1 MEIKVNMREIRKILE
16 EDFDINRLNSWK
28 NNVSNS
34 LEKIYNI
41 ELWNALYPD
50 QDIMKFDK
58 LYTLLNNIKFIQDR
72 EINNYDISNIN
83 EFAYDG
89 CHKIYLIE
97 DEEDKKQAIET
108 EYMIMKIEDLPRI
121 WAESCSL
128 RFINNWKLTRQYVGQ
143 FEKAEFKNF

>member
-28 NNVSNS
+28 NGVSNS

-41 ELWNALYPD
+41 EL
-50 QDIMKFDK
+50 MKFDK

-128 RFINNWKLTRQYVGQ
+128 RFINNWELTRQYVGQ

>member
-28 NNVSNS
+28 NDVSNS

-41 ELWNALYPD
+41 EV
-50 QDIMKFDK
+50 MKFDK

-72 EINNYDISNIN
+72 EINNCDISNIN

>member
-28 NNVSNS
+28 NDVSNS

-97 DEEDKKQAIET
+97 DNVFVIYLYKKFTKESNVDYIEYITHNIEEIIDDFIKKYQ
-108 EYMIMKIEDLPRI
+108 
-121 WAESCSL
+121 
-128 RFINNWKLTRQYVGQ
+128 
-143 FEKAEFKNF
+143 

>member
-28 NNVSNS
+28 NDVSNS

-41 ELWNALYPD
+41 EL
-50 QDIMKFDK
+50 MKFDK

-128 RFINNWKLTRQYVGQ
+128 RFINNGKLTRQYVGQ

>member
-28 NNVSNS
+28 NGVSNS

-41 ELWNALYPD
+41 EL
-50 QDIMKFDK
+50 MKFDK

>member
-28 NNVSNS
+28 NDVSNR

-41 ELWNALYPD
+41 EL
-50 QDIMKFDK
+50 MKFDK

>member
-28 NNVSNS
+28 NDVSNS

-41 ELWNALYPD
+41 EV
-50 QDIMKFDK
+50 MKFDK
-58 LYTLLNNIKFIQDR
+58 LYTLLNTIKFIQDR

>member
-28 NNVSNS
+28 NDVSNS

-41 ELWNALYPD
+41 EL
-50 QDIMKFDK
+50 MKFDK

-143 FEKAEFKNF
+143 FEKYVNH

>member
-28 NNVSNS
+28 NDVSNS

-41 ELWNALYPD
+41 EL
-50 QDIMKFDK
+50 MKFDK

>member
-28 NNVSNS
+28 NDVSNS

-41 ELWNALYPD
+41 EV
-50 QDIMKFDK
+50 MKFDK